1 MMGTVVYL
9 DTSAVLRTV
18 LEAGLAPDLAKR
30 VADASVLITSR
41 LAFVESA
48 RAIFRLRMLGR
59 VSERDLAAASREIDS
74 IWARCVVWE
83 LSREVCD
90 LAAQVAPQKA
100 LRSLDALHLATF
112 LRARRQLGEVELVTV
127 DERLAGAAAH

>member
-1 MMGTVVYL
+1 MGTVVYL

-18 LEAGLAPDLAKR
+18 LEAGLSPDMEKR
-30 VADASVLITSR
+30 VAAASVLITSR
-41 LAFVESA
+41 LALVESA
-48 RAIFRLRMLGR
+48 RALLRLRLLGR
-59 VSERDLAAASREIDS
+59 VSETDLAAASREIDS

-90 LAAQVAPQKA
+90 LAAQVAPQKP
-100 LRSLDALHLATF
+100 LRALDALHLATF

-127 DERLAGAAAH
+127 DQRLADASH

>member
-1 MMGTVVYL
+1 MGSVVYL
-9 DTSAVLRTV
+9 DTSAVLRAV
-18 LEAGLAPDLAKR
+18 LEAGLPPDLEKR
-30 VADASVLITSR
+30 VAEASVLITSR

-48 RAIFRLRMLGR
+48 RVVFRLRMLGR
-59 VSERDLAAASREIDS
+59 VSETDLAAASREIDS

-127 DERLAGAAAH
+127 DQRLAEAAAH